1 MGPLARLIGRDQV
14 TMRSFDPDPSV
25 IATASHGQRVHQR
38 SLEHSARLMRTFC
51 TVREGVWSL
60 VGNGLSNQAF
70 IEGPEGIIA
79 IDTGGSCEE
88 MTSALTELRAHTR
101 APIVAVIYTH
111 FHYVNGTRAVF
122 ADAGRDNVSARTALE
137 YRRRSR
143 QPTRTA

>member
-1 MGPLARLIGRDQV
+1 
-14 TMRSFDPDPSV
+14 MRSFDPDPSV

-111 FHYVNGTRAVF
+111 FHYVNGTQPSSPTP
-122 ADAGRDNVSARTALE
+122 DAIT
-137 YRRRSR
+137 YRREPRSNIDGDR
-143 QPTRTA
+143 ASLHERHNTPVGSEAAYRRC